1 MSPHSPLVGRDVF
14 FLFSLMNLK
23 TIKSYI
29 NFHSTWG
36 FFISSPDKE
45 PQLQSGPRDSDVV
58 CAAPRTSPAWAGLVS
73 QSLGAWW
80 ALNSTFWASVFT
92 TCSLT
97 EGELFL
103 PSSRKITHRAF
114 LLITAVLLPG
124 SQNHYRSCS
133 ICHSWYT
140 FPRQSEPQLALC
152 CTDHHM
158 FQYTAV
164 LFQLHP
170 RGKKKV
176 IDSFIRYLGSLYS
189 CTGQLSVLQRGRFG
203 HAFWWWLGFF
213 LSISKWLTFIPPVKY
228 KAFSIPAHFELEA
241 HMVYKRYTDRYL
253 VLYFACAVFCHDW
266 VKLQGTKWNVN
277 RSDML

>member
-29 NFHSTWG
+29 NFHSTSG

-170 RGKKKV
+170 RGKK
-176 IDSFIRYLGSLYS
+176 SY
-189 CTGQLSVLQRGRFG
+189 
-203 HAFWWWLGFF
+203 WL
-213 LSISKWLTFIPPVKY
+213 
-228 KAFSIPAHFELEA
+228 
-241 HMVYKRYTDRYL
+241 VYKIPRQSLQLHWTALSTSTRKIWPCIL
-253 VLYFACAVFCHDW
+253 MMVRIFLINFQMANLHTPCKIQSIFHTGTFRTRSTHGVQTLY
-266 VKLQGTKWNVN
+266 
-277 RSDML
+277 R